1 MAEGDSW
8 NQVREALGGI
18 VDIAIQYGSKGL
30 DLHFMHQSQ
39 FAENMRVWKFF
50 RSRRFFSAND
60 LD

>member
-50 RSRRFFSAND
+50 RSRHFF
-60 LD
+60 